1 MIAIHSVL
9 LQPLSWSLVSDRT
22 SPEVQYHV
30 YCTVAYVVPDHIVWE
45 KNNNT
50 IKMNT
55 TTTTIS
61 YQLVDTAIDN
71 YTNILTVTG
80 DHHTQNISC
89 AAEYGSGT
97 FIVDELII
105 IEGLNFS
112 LNFIPNLCVNYIL
125 QLLVVLQWVWQYLST
140 PHPVSQ
146 SAGHLQWEELMD
158 MSSSTSHQMKYPVH
172 LHSWW
177 REGTRLAHY

>member
-1 MIAIHSVL
+1 MCI
-9 LQPLSWSLVSDRT
+9 
-22 SPEVQYHV
+22 VQQQ
-30 YCTVAYVVPDHIVWE
+30 YVVPDHIVWE

-97 FIVDELII
+97 FIVDEPII
-105 IEGLNFS
+105 IEGLIS
-112 LNFIPNLCVNYIL
+112 
-125 QLLVVLQWVWQYLST
+125 
-140 PHPVSQ
+140 
-146 SAGHLQWEELMD
+146 
-158 MSSSTSHQMKYPVH
+158 
-172 LHSWW
+172 
-177 REGTRLAHY
+177 